1 MRVTKRSGRVE
12 DVKFDN
18 VTNRISKLTEGLS
31 NSVDVTK
38 VAQQVFSSIYDGINT
53 HEIDTLSAE
62 ICIGMITSDPDYEIL
77 ATRITA
83 SNIQKRA
90 ANNFHIAMRK
100 LHKAGIVT
108 HEVLEVSSKVKDD
121 IKPERDYD
129 FGYFGLKTLEK
140 GYLQKIDGEIIE
152 TPQYMYMRVAIGIHG
167 HDTERVLETYDALS
181 KGLFIHAT
189 PTLFNAGTPRPQ
201 MSSCFVAGTAVFTT
215 NRGPVPIEEVCIGDN
230 VVTHTGSIKPVL
242 QTHKNLLGDRTLF
255 DVKIYKT
262 PGFQVTG
269 NHRFWSITKEQLHWK
284 DEPQWNSIE
293 HLRVGDWISIPK
305 TKLNT
310 VYEILD
316 MYELLKD
323 ENGTEHWTYSFEFDG
338 TKMRRLT
345 HFTSEYRPNGITL
358 KGEWFE
364 RYIKVDE
371 DFAWFIGSWYGDGCI
386 TYQRSSAKSKRT
398 PTHRGISFA
407 QNPNNTT
414 FIEKIEK
421 IGCKYLGVHACI
433 SKSKKRNC
441 LSISFNNSAI
451 GNAFNILFGRWSSG
465 KFLWPNMYSWNRNM
479 VSAFIG
485 GLVSTDGCCTLRGN
499 VTVQLTNQPLIK
511 SIFHLSR
518 SVGLDTS
525 LTVGSKPYKD
535 RKQYIGRIQ
544 FPWIPEIMKWVYKHY
559 DDNRLYKSERANTT
573 LEIDGKIFLRINAKT
588 RVKDNLPEFVYT
600 LGVKD
605 DHSYTVQ
612 GVIAENCFL
621 IANKEDSIDGIYD
634 TVKECARISKWAGGI
649 GLHIHDV
656 RANKS
661 HIRGTNGTSDGIIPM
676 LRVYNS
682 TARYV
687 NQAGRRKGS
696 IAVYLEPW
704 HADILDFL
712 EIRLNQGDEEARC
725 RDLFSAMWIPDLFMK
740 RVESGGNWSLFCP
753 DQAKG
758 LSDVY
763 GKEFEDLYE
772 KYEAEGLARKV
783 VPASEVWKAIIKSQS
798 ETGTPYMLYKDACNE
813 KSNHKHVGTIKSSN
827 LCVAP
832 ETKILT
838 SKGQQIISELVDQ
851 DVEVWNGDEFSNVTI
866 RQTGKNQ
873 KLLTV
878 KTSKGLELR
887 CTPYHKFW
895 IVGHNEPIEA
905 QNLEKG
911 MKIIKHSLPVINH
924 NTENMKY
931 AYTHGLFCADGT
943 TSSHGNPKRCLF
955 KAKNNGFCMRH
966 QKNLK
971 DYEEDDDGTC
981 QANSYSE
988 QKFLDLY
995 HVKKKLMKFIDYDY
1009 ASNNDACNKI
1019 RLRLPKDIDEKY
1031 TVPTECSLESK
1042 LEWFAGLIDGDGCV
1056 TKHQGGRGIS
1066 IQIGSIH
1073 YNFLNDVLLML
1084 QTIGVNSRINLSRN
1098 ESIKELPGGSYTC
1111 KKLWRLLIPS
1121 GGVELLKTLGLNTRR
1136 VNINTENLPNRQA
1149 LHFDKIVSVEDLG
1162 ETSDTFC
1169 FNEPLKHRGI
1179 FNGILTGN
1187 CTEILEYTDKDETA
1201 VCNLASIALPKY
1213 VDVEKK
1219 EFNHE
1224 ELHRVTKMVTRNLNK
1239 VIDKNFYPTENGERS
1254 NMRHRPIGIGV
1265 QGLADVF
1272 IMLRMSFG
1280 SEESRKLNRDIFETI
1295 YHASLE
1301 SSCELAEMYGTY
1313 ETFKGSPFSQGILQF
1328 DMWDRDPKFSGR
1340 YDWNAMR
1347 ELVKK
1352 GTRNSLLLA
1361 PMPTASTSQIL
1372 GNNECFEPYTTN
1384 IYLRRTLAGEFV
1396 VVNKHL
1402 VNDLKERGLWSK
1414 EMKDLMVKAN
1424 GSVQNIIDIP
1434 DDLKELYKTV
1444 WEMSQKT
1451 IIDMA
1456 ADRGVYIDQSQS
1468 MNLFV
1473 ESPTLSK
1480 LSSMHMYAWK
1490 TGLKTGMYYLRSK
1503 AKARPIQFSLEAECA
1518 MCSA

>member
-18 VTNRISKLTEGLS
+18 VTNRISKLNYGLS

-38 VAQQVFSSIYDGINT
+38 VAQQVFSSIYDGIKT

-90 ANNFHIAMRK
+90 PNNFNIAMRK

-108 HEVLEVSSKVKDD
+108 HEVLEVSAKVKDD
-121 IKPERDYD
+121 IQPERDYD

-201 MSSCFVAGTAVFTT
+201 MSSCF
-215 NRGPVPIEEVCIGDN
+215 
-230 VVTHTGSIKPVL
+230 
-242 QTHKNLLGDRTLF
+242 
-255 DVKIYKT
+255 
-262 PGFQVTG
+262 
-269 NHRFWSITKEQLHWK
+269 
-284 DEPQWNSIE
+284 
-293 HLRVGDWISIPK
+293 
-305 TKLNT
+305 
-310 VYEILD
+310 
-316 MYELLKD
+316 
-323 ENGTEHWTYSFEFDG
+323 
-338 TKMRRLT
+338 
-345 HFTSEYRPNGITL
+345 
-358 KGEWFE
+358 
-364 RYIKVDE
+364 
-371 DFAWFIGSWYGDGCI
+371 
-386 TYQRSSAKSKRT
+386 
-398 PTHRGISFA
+398 
-407 QNPNNTT
+407 
-414 FIEKIEK
+414 
-421 IGCKYLGVHACI
+421 
-433 SKSKKRNC
+433 
-441 LSISFNNSAI
+441 
-451 GNAFNILFGRWSSG
+451 
-465 KFLWPNMYSWNRNM
+465 
-479 VSAFIG
+479 
-485 GLVSTDGCCTLRGN
+485 
-499 VTVQLTNQPLIK
+499 
-511 SIFHLSR
+511 
-518 SVGLDTS
+518 
-525 LTVGSKPYKD
+525 
-535 RKQYIGRIQ
+535 
-544 FPWIPEIMKWVYKHY
+544 
-559 DDNRLYKSERANTT
+559 
-573 LEIDGKIFLRINAKT
+573 
-588 RVKDNLPEFVYT
+588 
-600 LGVKD
+600 
-605 DHSYTVQ
+605 
-612 GVIAENCFL
+612 L

-634 TVKECARISKWAGGI
+634 TVKECAQISKWAGGI
-649 GLHIHDV
+649 GLHVHDV

-753 DQAKG
+753 DVARG

-772 KYEAEGLARKV
+772 KYEAEGLAKKV

-813 KSNHKHVGTIKSSN
+813 KSNHKHIGTIKSSN
-827 LCVAP
+827 L
-832 ETKILT
+832 
-838 SKGQQIISELVDQ
+838 
-851 DVEVWNGDEFSNVTI
+851 
-866 RQTGKNQ
+866 
-873 KLLTV
+873 
-878 KTSKGLELR
+878 
-887 CTPYHKFW
+887 
-895 IVGHNEPIEA
+895 
-905 QNLEKG
+905 
-911 MKIIKHSLPVINH
+911 
-924 NTENMKY
+924 
-931 AYTHGLFCADGT
+931 
-943 TSSHGNPKRCLF
+943 
-955 KAKNNGFCMRH
+955 
-966 QKNLK
+966 
-971 DYEEDDDGTC
+971 
-981 QANSYSE
+981 
-988 QKFLDLY
+988 
-995 HVKKKLMKFIDYDY
+995 
-1009 ASNNDACNKI
+1009 
-1019 RLRLPKDIDEKY
+1019 
-1031 TVPTECSLESK
+1031 
-1042 LEWFAGLIDGDGCV
+1042 
-1056 TKHQGGRGIS
+1056 
-1066 IQIGSIH
+1066 
-1073 YNFLNDVLLML
+1073 
-1084 QTIGVNSRINLSRN
+1084 
-1098 ESIKELPGGSYTC
+1098 
-1111 KKLWRLLIPS
+1111 
-1121 GGVELLKTLGLNTRR
+1121 
-1136 VNINTENLPNRQA
+1136 
-1149 LHFDKIVSVEDLG
+1149 
-1162 ETSDTFC
+1162 
-1169 FNEPLKHRGI
+1169 
-1179 FNGILTGN
+1179 

-1239 VIDKNFYPTENGERS
+1239 VIDKNFYPTENGKRS

-1295 YHASLE
+1295 YHAALE

>member
-31 NSVDVTK
+31 ETVDVTK
-38 VAQQVFSSIYDGINT
+38 IAQQVFSSIYDGIKT
-53 HEIDTLSAE
+53 PEIDTLSAE

-121 IKPERDYD
+121 IKTERDFE

-152 TPQYMYMRVAIGIHG
+152 TPQYLYMRVAIGIHG
-167 HDTERVLETYDALS
+167 HDIDHVLETYDALS

-201 MSSCFVAGTAVFTT
+201 MSSCF
-215 NRGPVPIEEVCIGDN
+215 
-230 VVTHTGSIKPVL
+230 
-242 QTHKNLLGDRTLF
+242 
-255 DVKIYKT
+255 
-262 PGFQVTG
+262 
-269 NHRFWSITKEQLHWK
+269 
-284 DEPQWNSIE
+284 
-293 HLRVGDWISIPK
+293 
-305 TKLNT
+305 
-310 VYEILD
+310 
-316 MYELLKD
+316 
-323 ENGTEHWTYSFEFDG
+323 
-338 TKMRRLT
+338 
-345 HFTSEYRPNGITL
+345 
-358 KGEWFE
+358 
-364 RYIKVDE
+364 
-371 DFAWFIGSWYGDGCI
+371 
-386 TYQRSSAKSKRT
+386 
-398 PTHRGISFA
+398 
-407 QNPNNTT
+407 
-414 FIEKIEK
+414 
-421 IGCKYLGVHACI
+421 
-433 SKSKKRNC
+433 
-441 LSISFNNSAI
+441 
-451 GNAFNILFGRWSSG
+451 
-465 KFLWPNMYSWNRNM
+465 
-479 VSAFIG
+479 
-485 GLVSTDGCCTLRGN
+485 
-499 VTVQLTNQPLIK
+499 
-511 SIFHLSR
+511 
-518 SVGLDTS
+518 
-525 LTVGSKPYKD
+525 
-535 RKQYIGRIQ
+535 
-544 FPWIPEIMKWVYKHY
+544 
-559 DDNRLYKSERANTT
+559 
-573 LEIDGKIFLRINAKT
+573 
-588 RVKDNLPEFVYT
+588 
-600 LGVKD
+600 
-605 DHSYTVQ
+605 
-612 GVIAENCFL
+612 L

-649 GLHIHDV
+649 GLHVHDV

-740 RVESGGNWSLFCP
+740 RVESDGNWSLFCP

-763 GKEFEDLYE
+763 GKEFEELYE
-772 KYEAEGLARKV
+772 KYESEGIATKV
-783 VPASEVWKAIIKSQS
+783 VPASEIWKAIIKSQS

-813 KSNHKHVGTIKSSN
+813 KSNHKHIGTIKSSN
-827 LCVAP
+827 L
-832 ETKILT
+832 
-838 SKGQQIISELVDQ
+838 
-851 DVEVWNGDEFSNVTI
+851 
-866 RQTGKNQ
+866 
-873 KLLTV
+873 
-878 KTSKGLELR
+878 
-887 CTPYHKFW
+887 
-895 IVGHNEPIEA
+895 
-905 QNLEKG
+905 
-911 MKIIKHSLPVINH
+911 
-924 NTENMKY
+924 
-931 AYTHGLFCADGT
+931 
-943 TSSHGNPKRCLF
+943 
-955 KAKNNGFCMRH
+955 
-966 QKNLK
+966 
-971 DYEEDDDGTC
+971 
-981 QANSYSE
+981 
-988 QKFLDLY
+988 
-995 HVKKKLMKFIDYDY
+995 
-1009 ASNNDACNKI
+1009 
-1019 RLRLPKDIDEKY
+1019 
-1031 TVPTECSLESK
+1031 
-1042 LEWFAGLIDGDGCV
+1042 
-1056 TKHQGGRGIS
+1056 
-1066 IQIGSIH
+1066 
-1073 YNFLNDVLLML
+1073 
-1084 QTIGVNSRINLSRN
+1084 
-1098 ESIKELPGGSYTC
+1098 
-1111 KKLWRLLIPS
+1111 
-1121 GGVELLKTLGLNTRR
+1121 
-1136 VNINTENLPNRQA
+1136 
-1149 LHFDKIVSVEDLG
+1149 
-1162 ETSDTFC
+1162 
-1169 FNEPLKHRGI
+1169 
-1179 FNGILTGN
+1179 

-1213 VDVEKK
+1213 VDIEKK

-1239 VIDKNFYPTENGERS
+1239 VIDKNFYPTENGKRS

-1272 IMLRMSFG
+1272 IMLRMTFG
-1280 SEESRKLNRDIFETI
+1280 SEESRKLNIDIFETI

-1301 SSCELAEMYGTY
+1301 SSCELAEMYGPY
-1313 ETFKGSPFSQGILQF
+1313 ETFKGSPFSKGILQF

-1347 ELVKK
+1347 KIVKK
-1352 GTRNSLLLA
+1352 GTMNSLLLA

-1434 DDLKELYKTV
+1434 YDLKELYKTV

-1473 ESPTLSK
+1473 ESPTISK

-1503 AKARPIQFSLEAECA
+1503 AKSRPIQFSLEAECS

>member
-31 NSVDVTK
+31 ETVDVTK
-38 VAQQVFSSIYDGINT
+38 IAQQVFSSIYDGIKT
-53 HEIDTLSAE
+53 PEIDTLSAE

-121 IKPERDYD
+121 IKPERDFE

-152 TPQYMYMRVAIGIHG
+152 TPQYLYMRVAIGIHG
-167 HDTERVLETYDALS
+167 HDIEHVLETYEALS

-201 MSSCFVAGTAVFTT
+201 MSS
-215 NRGPVPIEEVCIGDN
+215 
-230 VVTHTGSIKPVL
+230 
-242 QTHKNLLGDRTLF
+242 
-255 DVKIYKT
+255 
-262 PGFQVTG
+262 
-269 NHRFWSITKEQLHWK
+269 
-284 DEPQWNSIE
+284 
-293 HLRVGDWISIPK
+293 
-305 TKLNT
+305 
-310 VYEILD
+310 
-316 MYELLKD
+316 
-323 ENGTEHWTYSFEFDG
+323 
-338 TKMRRLT
+338 
-345 HFTSEYRPNGITL
+345 
-358 KGEWFE
+358 
-364 RYIKVDE
+364 
-371 DFAWFIGSWYGDGCI
+371 
-386 TYQRSSAKSKRT
+386 
-398 PTHRGISFA
+398 
-407 QNPNNTT
+407 
-414 FIEKIEK
+414 
-421 IGCKYLGVHACI
+421 
-433 SKSKKRNC
+433 
-441 LSISFNNSAI
+441 
-451 GNAFNILFGRWSSG
+451 
-465 KFLWPNMYSWNRNM
+465 
-479 VSAFIG
+479 
-485 GLVSTDGCCTLRGN
+485 
-499 VTVQLTNQPLIK
+499 
-511 SIFHLSR
+511 
-518 SVGLDTS
+518 
-525 LTVGSKPYKD
+525 
-535 RKQYIGRIQ
+535 
-544 FPWIPEIMKWVYKHY
+544 
-559 DDNRLYKSERANTT
+559 
-573 LEIDGKIFLRINAKT
+573 
-588 RVKDNLPEFVYT
+588 
-600 LGVKD
+600 
-605 DHSYTVQ
+605 
-612 GVIAENCFL
+612 CFL

-649 GLHIHDV
+649 GLHVHDV

-740 RVESGGNWSLFCP
+740 RVESDGNWSLFCP
-753 DQAKG
+753 DQARG

-763 GKEFEDLYE
+763 GKEFEELYE
-772 KYEAEGLARKV
+772 KYESEGIATKV
-783 VPASEVWKAIIKSQS
+783 VPASEIWKAIIKSQS

-813 KSNHKHVGTIKSSN
+813 KSNHKHIGTIKSSN
-827 LCVAP
+827 L
-832 ETKILT
+832 
-838 SKGQQIISELVDQ
+838 
-851 DVEVWNGDEFSNVTI
+851 
-866 RQTGKNQ
+866 
-873 KLLTV
+873 
-878 KTSKGLELR
+878 
-887 CTPYHKFW
+887 
-895 IVGHNEPIEA
+895 
-905 QNLEKG
+905 
-911 MKIIKHSLPVINH
+911 
-924 NTENMKY
+924 
-931 AYTHGLFCADGT
+931 
-943 TSSHGNPKRCLF
+943 
-955 KAKNNGFCMRH
+955 
-966 QKNLK
+966 
-971 DYEEDDDGTC
+971 
-981 QANSYSE
+981 
-988 QKFLDLY
+988 
-995 HVKKKLMKFIDYDY
+995 
-1009 ASNNDACNKI
+1009 
-1019 RLRLPKDIDEKY
+1019 
-1031 TVPTECSLESK
+1031 
-1042 LEWFAGLIDGDGCV
+1042 
-1056 TKHQGGRGIS
+1056 
-1066 IQIGSIH
+1066 
-1073 YNFLNDVLLML
+1073 
-1084 QTIGVNSRINLSRN
+1084 
-1098 ESIKELPGGSYTC
+1098 
-1111 KKLWRLLIPS
+1111 
-1121 GGVELLKTLGLNTRR
+1121 
-1136 VNINTENLPNRQA
+1136 
-1149 LHFDKIVSVEDLG
+1149 
-1162 ETSDTFC
+1162 
-1169 FNEPLKHRGI
+1169 
-1179 FNGILTGN
+1179 

-1219 EFNHE
+1219 EFNHK

-1239 VIDKNFYPTENGERS
+1239 VIDKNFYPTENGKRS

-1272 IMLRMSFG
+1272 IMLRMTFG
-1280 SEESRKLNRDIFETI
+1280 SEESRKLNIDIFETI

-1301 SSCELAEMYGTY
+1301 SSCELAEMYGPY
-1313 ETFKGSPFSQGILQF
+1313 ETFKGSPFSKGILQF

-1347 ELVKK
+1347 KLVKK
-1352 GTRNSLLLA
+1352 GTMNSLLLA

-1473 ESPTLSK
+1473 ESPTISK

-1503 AKARPIQFSLEAECA
+1503 AKSRPIQFSLEAECS